1 MNKLR
6 LLLLVGLISIQV
18 MACNNSGNPVSKSS
32 KIILVT
38 GATGTQG
45 GAVARELVKRG
56 YSVQGLSRNP
66 GSQRALKL
74 TELGIRVI
82 KGDFDDAASLD
93 AAMQDVYGVFAVTNY
108 WEHGF
113 EREIAHGRQLI
124 DAAERAGVRH
134 FVFSSVAGADSD
146 SDLPHFDSKAQIEAY
161 LGNSAVEYTIVRPV
175 EFLDNLRDLRPELMA
190 GSFVDPRDS
199 EKSHQWIAARDI
211 GFFVGEAF
219 DNPATWIGVTEEI
232 AGVEMTLTEFTAA
245 ISTVLSVDV
254 QHIQVSWEDYEVVA
268 GTEITEMVR
277 WFDEVGYAADI
288 ERLRDEHPD
297 LLTVEDYLTGEGW
310 NNR

>member
-1 MNKLR
+1 
-6 LLLLVGLISIQV
+6 
-18 MACNNSGNPVSKSS
+18 MACDNSGIPVSKSS

-66 GSQRALKL
+66 GSQRALEL

-146 SDLPHFDSKAQIEAY
+146 SDLPHFDSKAQLEA
-161 LGNSAVEYTIVRPV
+161 
-175 EFLDNLRDLRPELMA
+175 
-190 GSFVDPRDS
+190 
-199 EKSHQWIAARDI
+199 
-211 GFFVGEAF
+211 
-219 DNPATWIGVTEEI
+219 
-232 AGVEMTLTEFTAA
+232 
-245 ISTVLSVDV
+245 
-254 QHIQVSWEDYEVVA
+254 
-268 GTEITEMVR
+268 
-277 WFDEVGYAADI
+277 
-288 ERLRDEHPD
+288 
-297 LLTVEDYLTGEGW
+297 
-310 NNR
+310 

>member
-1 MNKLR
+1 
-6 LLLLVGLISIQV
+6 
-18 MACNNSGNPVSKSS
+18 MACDNSGNSVSKSS

-66 GSQRALKL
+66 GSQRALEL

-113 EREIAHGRQLI
+113 ELEIAHGRQLI
-124 DAAERAGVRH
+124 DAAERAGVKH

-146 SDLPHFDSKAQIEAY
+146 SDLPHFDSKAQIEIY
-161 LGNSAVEYTIVRPV
+161 LDNSAVEYTIVRPV
-175 EFLDNLRDLRPELMA
+175 EFMDNLRDLRAELMG

-199 EKSHQWIAARDI
+199 EKSHQWIAAHDI

-219 DNPATWIGVTEEI
+219 ENPATWIGVTEEI
-232 AGVEMTLTEFTAA
+232 AGVQMTLAEFTAA
-245 ISTVLSVDV
+245 VSSALNLDV
-254 QHIQVSWEDYEVVA
+254 QHIQVSWEDYEAMA

-288 ERLRDEHPD
+288 ERLRDKHPN

-310 NNR
+310 NNH